1 MCCGNSALHLAVGST
16 LPLSLAKRFL
26 KLLLL
31 GLGRSAGRLRKK
43 GFQEFSR
50 GLPLFGLLFLCLSG
64 LITNINQVLLPT
76 QAING
81 CQELLSTFVFL
92 PMRHIHQPLRH
103 TNQPLGI
110 QLFLRMLVRL
120 QRRKKEVQN
129 RGNRGHLQATLHLVV
144 AMAAHVLLQADQE
157 FAIFANVGMGRQNF
171 THRRLFV
178 DFTFQELG

>member
-26 KLLLL
+26 ELVFL
-31 GLGRSAGRLRKK
+31 GLGGPAGRLRKK

-50 GLPLFGLLFLCLSG
+50 CLSLFGLLFLCLSG

-81 CQELLSTFVFL
+81 CQELLPTFVFL
-92 PMRHIHQPLRH
+92 PMGHIHQPLRH

-120 QRRKKEVQN
+120 QGCKKEVQN
-129 RGNRGHLQATLHLVV
+129 RGNRSHLQTTLHLVV
-144 AMAAHVLLQADQE
+144 AVAAHVLLQADQE
-157 FAIFANVGMGRQNF
+157 FPVFANVRMRRQNF

-178 DFTFQELG
+178 DFAFQELG